1 MASSRFRRRLRTIEV
16 TVALCASLIFGT
28 AQAGFAQDHIVSS
41 SKIQSD
47 VAVSTAA
54 RQTKLAQL
62 DEFFSSEPA
71 RRALNSANID
81 YEQVHNALRT
91 LSDQDLANISA
102 RVQQAQKD
110 FAAGNLTN
118 IELLFIIMAAVVIIL
133 VIAIH

>member
-16 TVALCASLIFGT
+16 TVALCASLLFGI
-28 AQAGFAQDHIVSS
+28 AQASFAQDHVVPS

-47 VAVSTAA
+47 VAASTAA
-54 RQTKLAQL
+54 RQSKLAQL
-62 DEFFSSEPA
+62 DEFFSSEQA
-71 RRALNSANID
+71 REALKSANID
-81 YEQVHNALRT
+81 YEQVHNALPM

-102 RVQQAQKD
+102 RAQQARKD